1 MMPNEELYGPL
12 LNVIEFLG
20 TFAFAISVYAMQQ
33 LSVSTGL
40 EDLYVALPWPLVAVR
55 CVI

>member
-1 MMPNEELYGPL
+1 MPNEELYGPL
-12 LNVIEFLG
+12 LNVIEFWEHLPLP
-20 TFAFAISVYAMQQ
+20 FRVYAMQQ

>member
-12 LNVIEFLG
+12 LNVIEFWEHLPLP
-20 TFAFAISVYAMQQ
+20 FRVYAMQQ